1 MQNLESLIVGSV
13 PLEGILDSTNHS
25 LLSNLVRDRGNLEV
39 ERSTQ
44 YTGQKLRSLYLGA
57 AFRGL
62 AQDAWVLGPNEVV
75 FHMEQL

>member
-44 YTGQKLRSLYLGA
+44 YTGQKLRSCKSQNLKK
-57 AFRGL
+57 R
-62 AQDAWVLGPNEVV
+62 
-75 FHMEQL
+75 EQVKG